1 MPVKDQKIGRGNAV
15 VMSNT
20 LFDLDE
26 IIDAIKYWAD
36 REGFQLFKVKS
47 HIDSKTS
54 RGQRTRVK
62 IHFKKDIDFYL
73 RQEFEIKLNV
83 KRGKRGRY
91 ESPEGEPKTLTFG
104 NFSAEINTKLVPD
117 YDESFTKKGGFQ
129 KIIHNLFFELIYKPK
144 FLRYKVQTGIGT
156 GKTMNLIKNKVKSY
170 SKFKPIS

>member
-15 VMSNT
+15 VMANA

-26 IIDAIKYWAD
+26 IVDAIKYWAD

-47 HIDSKTS
+47 YIESRTS
-54 RGQRTRVK
+54 RGLRSIVR

-73 RQEFEIKLNV
+73 RQEFDIELNV
-83 KRGKRGRY
+83 KRGKKGLY
-91 ESPEGEPKTLTFG
+91 TSPEGKPKTLIKG
-104 NFSAEINTKLVPD
+104 NFSAGIDTKLVPD
-117 YDESFTKKGGFQ
+117 YDDTFTKKGGFQ
-129 KIIHNLFFELIYKPK
+129 KMLHNVFYEFFYKPK

-170 SKFKPIS
+170 SEFKPTS